1 MFVAR
6 CKSVRIQRLAEP
18 PSRGV
23 RKLTWRWRLSPE
35 ESLLHTPVG
44 VGGQFRGI
52 IMKMS
57 FKARKKLAKL
67 KERKRL
73 ATMSDNEISLAWQEK
88 KAKETIP
95 QVIELRDIKLR
106 IF

>member
-1 MFVAR
+1 
-6 CKSVRIQRLAEP
+6 
-18 PSRGV
+18 
-23 RKLTWRWRLSPE
+23 
-35 ESLLHTPVG
+35 
-44 VGGQFRGI
+44 
-52 IMKMS
+52 MKMS